1 MRRPRSLAAFPL
13 LVLALLLAL
22 APGCKSMGGIASGLG
37 KVAGGVAR
45 GVSKAGPV
53 IARGVAKAGPTISRG
68 ASAVARGV
76 VRTAPA
82 ALQVA
87 QATAQAAIESTMV
100 PEFTWDISTDAQAGV
115 HDSDVV
121 DPCDVCPLDA
131 DCGAC
136 VGYAGYACV
145 AAPVGVLARCTSS
158 APPDAPPAAAP
169 DPYPDPDDPA
179 AASSGAPPS

>member
-1 MRRPRSLAAFPL
+1 MRRPGLPFALPP

-22 APGCKSMGGIASGLG
+22 VPGCKGMGGIASGLG
-37 KVAGGVAR
+37 KVAGGVA
-45 GVSKAGPV
+45 K
-53 IARGVAKAGPTISRG
+53 GVAKAGPAIAHGAAKAAPTISRG

-87 QATAQAAIESTMV
+87 QAAAQATIESTMV

-121 DPCDVCPLDA
+121 DPCDVCPLDVE
-131 DCGAC
+131 CGAC

-145 AAPVGVLARCTSS
+145 AAPAGLLARCASS
-158 APPDAPPAAAP
+158 APPDAPPA
-169 DPYPDPDDPA
+169 PDPDPEPTA
-179 AASSGAPPS
+179 PSGAPPS